1 MNFPFIGR
9 VEYLARFE
17 QLMNADEGSSWFID
31 GAPGIGKSTLLEE
44 FGRRCEDRKRPWLL
58 LNVKDLVI
66 QNGLELL
73 LTLAQGAQQLPQL
86 WEAAGKVAGYY
97 KAQPDMV
104 GLLGDAGEA
113 AVQAIGGESAA
124 AKTAGSAIPL
134 ITGLFNRRAE
144 RERLKEEAAI
154 AANAEL
160 YLLQALEAACRKRPV
175 ILVDTFEHLLRNQQ
189 EISSRVR
196 FVAGTAK
203 GDTPAAASL
212 TQWLHQLIE
221 HLAKRGARVMV
232 AGRDF
237 PTGFHPKTLPNFDDE
252 EMLQGARGNERLAAA
267 AEDPVQSQYLL
278 KVLERLS
285 FDGNPLWLRVGI
297 NLLEQL
303 LAEGRDLAE
312 LARDEETLRRCFEE
326 PGVDYSG
333 ALGDEHASCKLAL
346 LGRITSHVEGVQE
359 KGWRIA
365 LPHYL
370 DKEILGVLFGEEAQA
385 VREAYQ
391 FAGVFT
397 TGLELFTLHEHIRDL
412 LLAAARHRGSLADR
426 EIYTV
431 HQRLAGHFEELGAE
445 ADNDGCIHWR
455 VPRFALEAAYHK
467 LMGDPR
473 LITKGVDVETLWN
486 NLGTSYYYSAE
497 QKWEI
502 AEKLSG
508 WSFPQLEELEARCT
522 RERQYSEAQLG
533 IAGAQR
539 LRQWLVTGRLNG
551 LKDIQTNIEF
561 WKQETQHNDNPN
573 AWYFYGCALRESN
586 RLTEAET
593 AFQRQLEIT
602 HDHHSCWYDL
612 GVVLKEQEKF
622 GNAISAYQK
631 QLKINPNHKDA
642 WNNLGVLLAQQEST
656 LAEAETALRQQ
667 LEVVPNHKY
676 AWSNLGLT
684 LTKLSRPKEAES
696 AYRKQLELDPDHE
709 KTWNNLAILLQNQ
722 QRMEEAEAAYRK
734 QLEVKPDHENARNN
748 LGLLL
753 WQGGRTEEA
762 AKVFEEAIKTDP
774 DDLSVLANDAEL
786 ALVQKDRQ
794 RCLLRVKAARNAAKA
809 NDQRFVIL
817 PFLAWLAEPGRG
829 WSPVLEALDVLEE
842 STEFTWDFSDIAP
855 VVEELE
861 ERERQ
866 AANLFINHFQGRI
879 DRAALE
885 EGLGALGD

>member
-44 FGRRCEDRKRPWLL
+44 FGRRCEDQKRPWLL
-58 LNVKDLVI
+58 LSAKDLVI

-73 LTLAQGAQQLPQL
+73 LTLAQGAQQLPQF

-97 KAQPDMV
+97 KAQPDAV

-113 AVQAIGGESAA
+113 AVHAIGGEGAV
-124 AKTAGSAIPL
+124 AKTAGSAIPFIARL
-134 ITGLFNRRAE
+134 LNHRAE

-160 YLLQALEAACRKRPV
+160 YLLQALEAACRERPV

-189 EISSRVR
+189 EISTRVR

-212 TQWLHQLIE
+212 AQWLHHLIE
-221 HLAKRGARVMV
+221 HFAKLGARVMV

-370 DKEILGVLFGEEAQA
+370 DKEILEVLFGEEAQA

-397 TGLELFTLHEHIRDL
+397 AGWERFALHEQIRDL
-412 LLAAARHRGSLADR
+412 LLAEARHRGILTAP
-426 EIYTV
+426 ET
-431 HQRLAGHFEELGAE
+431 HQLHTRLAKHYEHNGREMGDDGQLHWS
-445 ADNDGCIHWR
+445 DNR
-455 VPRFALEAAYHK
+455 LALEAAYHR
-467 LMGDPR
+467 LMNDTR
-473 LITKGVDVETLWN
+473 FAAKGIEAESLWKE
-486 NLGTSYYYSAE
+486 LSASWYLTAE
-497 QKWEI
+497 QKWALAGEL
-502 AEKLSG
+502 ANWKKQ
-508 WSFPQLEELEARCT
+508 QLEELKAHWVW
-522 RERQYSEAQLG
+522 ERQYNEAELG
-533 IAGAQR
+533 SAGARR
-539 LRQWLVTGRLNG
+539 LRHWLSTGQLDG
-551 LKDIQTNIEF
+551 LDGMQSNTEF
-561 WKQETQHNDNPN
+561 WKSETQYCDNPN
-573 AWYFYGCALRESN
+573 AWFYLGCALEHKGQPKEAEEAYRRQIEFKPN
-586 RLTEAET
+586 HENAWYNLGVMLQHQQRLTEAET
-593 AFQRQLEIT
+593 VYREHL
-602 HDHHSCWYDL
+602 D
-612 GVVLKEQEKF
+612 
-622 GNAISAYQK
+622 
-631 QLKINPNHKDA
+631 INPNDDWA
-642 WNNLGVLLAQQEST
+642 WNNLGNVLANKQRFE
-656 LAEAETALRQQ
+656 EAEQ
-667 LEVVPNHKY
+667 
-676 AWSNLGLT
+676 
-684 LTKLSRPKEAES
+684 
-696 AYRKQLELDPDHE
+696 AYRKQLKLIPNHE
-709 KTWNNLAILLQNQ
+709 GAWFNLAILLEQQ
-722 QRMEEAEAAYRK
+722 QRIEEAETAYHEQLKAKPDHELAWNNMGNLLKSQKRLKEAEAAYRK
-734 QLEVKPDHENARNN
+734 QLEVKPDHIFAWHN
-748 LGLLL
+748 LGILL
-753 WQGGRTEEA
+753 WGTQRFDEAEEA
-762 AKVFEEAIKTDP
+762 LSQAIEVSPNSLTT
-774 DDLSVLANDAEL
+774 LANDAEL
-786 ALVQKDRQ
+786 ALVQKDRK
-794 RCLLRVKAARNAAKA
+794 RCLLRVKAAGNAVTADDEEFA
-809 NDQRFVIL
+809 IL

-829 WSPVLEALDVLEE
+829 WHPVLETLNVLEE
-842 STEFTWDFSDIAP
+842 GTEFTWDFSDIAP

-861 ERERQ
+861 ERERR
-866 AANLFINHFQGRI
+866 AAELFIDHFQGRI

-885 EGLGALGD
+885 EGLAALGD